1 MDFTFYSKQSDE
13 TKQKSDENNEGKNWT
28 AEFIKF
34 KIVKKWPLKWS
45 VSQRTV
51 SSPSKVSTSIRK
63 CSSKKAKNSFL
74 SKMFQAKYL
83 WSSKLLRPAKYSGSW
98 SKVGP
103 RLSKGKIEN
112 FDVALFTHCSKSSFF
127 CPKIQLWFPE
137 KIVDFLGGW
146 KTREIV
152 VVFDF
157 LAVDSLD
164 FTRKIVK
171 TNLDEKLVKMLRF
184 CQNWIFGQKFDF

>member
-28 AEFIKF
+28 AEFLKF

-83 WSSKLLRPAKYSGSW
+83 WSSPLLRQAKYSGSW

-103 RLSKGKIEN
+103 RLSKGKIEK
-112 FDVALFTHCSKSSFF
+112 FDVTLFEIFIF

-137 KIVDFLGGW
+137 KVVDFIGG
-146 KTREIV
+146 
-152 VVFDF
+152 
-157 LAVDSLD
+157 
-164 FTRKIVK
+164 
-171 TNLDEKLVKMLRF
+171 EKLVKMLWF
-184 CQNWIFGQKFDF
+184 WTF